1 MANNKQIICIVCPL
15 GCRMEVG
22 LEGDKVIEVAGNQC
36 KKGEKHAQ
44 QEVLF
49 PGRVLTTTVKTKDPA
64 APLLPVR
71 SDKPIPKGKLEE
83 SMEVMARHTVSYP
96 IQLGDVIVSN
106 ILNTG
111 VNIIASRSM
120 SKKS

>member
-1 MANNKQIICIVCPL
+1 
-15 GCRMEVG
+15 MEVE
-22 LEGDKVIEVAGNQC
+22 LEGDKVTEVTSNQC

-49 PGRVLTTTVKTKDPA
+49 PGRILTTTVKTKDPK

-71 SDKPIPKGKLEE
+71 SDKLLPKGKLGE
-83 SMEVMARHTVSYP
+83 SMEEIAKHTVSYP
-96 IQLGDVIVSN
+96 IQLGDVIISN

-120 SKKS
+120 SKKSKA

>member
-1 MANNKQIICIVCPL
+1 MVKNRQIICIVCPL
-15 GCRMEVG
+15 GCRMEVALDG
-22 LEGDKVIEVAGNQC
+22 NSVTEVTGNQC
-36 KKGEKHAQ
+36 QKGEKHAQ

-49 PGRVLTTTVKTKDPA
+49 PGRILTTTVRTKDPA

-71 SDKPIPKGKLEE
+71 SDKPLPKGKLEE
-83 SMEVMARHTVSYP
+83 SMEVVAGHTVSYP
-96 IQLGDVIVSN
+96 IRLGEVIISN

-120 SKKS
+120 PAKG